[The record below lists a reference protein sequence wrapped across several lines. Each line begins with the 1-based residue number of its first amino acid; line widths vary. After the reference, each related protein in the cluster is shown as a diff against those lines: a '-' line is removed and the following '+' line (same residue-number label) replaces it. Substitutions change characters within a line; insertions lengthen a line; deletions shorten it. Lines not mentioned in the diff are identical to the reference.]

1 MTTREVTYTYG
12 DGRTE
17 VKTRIYADEGKAVTA
32 DGQNFYGSI
41 DVDSTEGWYEVDDPD
56 PVPEELIAEELLSI
70 LLGGETSNNE

>member
-12 DGRTE
+12 NGNVE
-17 VKTRIYADEGKAVTA
+17 IKTRIIADEGKAVTN
-32 DGQNFYGSI
+32 DGENFYGSI

-56 PVPEELIAEELLSI
+56 PVPEEPTAEEVLSI